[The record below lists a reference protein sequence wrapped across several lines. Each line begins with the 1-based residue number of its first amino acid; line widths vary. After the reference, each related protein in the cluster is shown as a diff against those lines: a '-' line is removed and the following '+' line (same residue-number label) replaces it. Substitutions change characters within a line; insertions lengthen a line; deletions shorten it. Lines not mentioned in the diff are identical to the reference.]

1 MHITYIKDSLSVMN
15 TEGSDTIDVRLSY
28 SQSLRIVKDPTN
40 GQMHIVSSKGLFTF
54 PTDKIRFALK
64 TGWINTSLDDIVI
77 KERLGDE
84 KFIPWIEEKAVEEM
98 KAKLRVTQSNVEIGD
113 ITYEDGALT
122 TKAVYYEIVIENQNN
137 IDIPGDDYIVRVE
150 VEGTY
155 SEEYYG
161 EETKETYSKSCNSLT
176 GKVIPQKGT
185 TCFSW
190 IGETEYGRHYSM
202 TPERLKCEIVF
213 EPSKSDAIAVYEAK
227 GNEYLEYLK
236 QK

>member
-1 MHITYIKDSLSVMN
+1 
-15 TEGSDTIDVRLSY
+15 
-28 SQSLRIVKDPTN
+28 
-40 GQMHIVSSKGLFTF
+40 
-54 PTDKIRFALK
+54 
-64 TGWINTSLDDIVI
+64 
-77 KERLGDE
+77 
-84 KFIPWIEEKAVEEM
+84 M